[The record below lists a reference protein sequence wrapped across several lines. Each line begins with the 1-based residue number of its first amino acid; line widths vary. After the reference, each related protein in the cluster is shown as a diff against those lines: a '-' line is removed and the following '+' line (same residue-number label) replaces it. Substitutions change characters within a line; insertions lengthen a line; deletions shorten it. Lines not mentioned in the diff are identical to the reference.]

1 MTKQTKIILAAVAA
15 VFLIAL
21 ALSVSILRKT
31 PENRIEI
38 VQNGSVLYT
47 FDLNTA
53 ENQTIRIPAAAG
65 GYNTVVI
72 ENGTVRVDTAD
83 CPDQTCVKM
92 GTLKS
97 EHLPLVCLPHKLI
110 VRFAEDG
117 ASRRQ
122 NASRSSGC
130 SLQSR

>member
-21 ALSVSILRKT
+21 ALSVSILRKA

-117 ASRRQ
+117 AS
-122 NASRSSGC
+122 
-130 SLQSR
+130 